1 VPGAAGK
8 QHYALGK
15 NGKAEKGKGK
25 GKGES
30 NSELMVRDF
39 TFNLHP

>member
-25 GKGES
+25 GES